1 MTNITIS
8 LDQFQVLIYIFPTI
22 LFFISLTAR
31 LILKYSTN
39 KNSLESIF
47 QFAGDIVNEIKNES
61 TNIKDIKLGSLMNQL
76 FSNIDSKQIGQKIIK
91 NNAVTIEDKKQRN
104 SHFLFGFYIDSFALS
119 IVNGVIIMFQTL
131 NLFYGFILLFLGM
144 VMGLF
149 GFALIFTNR
158 LSMATFLSTIIVFIL
173 FIPELLFLSTSSLSW
188 FEIVPLAY
196 IIIMFVVVIISLIYA
211 RKNKKK
217 TENKAVWICVNGKH
231 LCKSNS
237 VSLPNECPNK
247 IECNLGWGKNL
258 GRWHRFVRLYFQTKY
273 QYADKERSKLMEIK
287 RSTIHG
293 TLKTLSKKPTP
304 ENEDVYLYNSP
315 PWFWCPKRI
324 SLLDS

>member
-47 QFAGDIVNEIKNES
+47 QFAGDIVNELKNES

-76 FSNIDSKQIGQKIIK
+76 SSNIDSKQIGQKIIK
-91 NNAVTIEDKKQRN
+91 NNALTIEDKKQRN

-158 LSMATFLSTIIVFIL
+158 LSVATFLSTVIVFIL

-196 IIIMFVVVIISLIYA
+196 FLIMLVIVIISLIYA
-211 RKNKKK
+211 QKNKKK
-217 TENKAVWICVNGKH
+217 TENKAV
-231 LCKSNS
+231 
-237 VSLPNECPNK
+237 
-247 IECNLGWGKNL
+247 
-258 GRWHRFVRLYFQTKY
+258 
-273 QYADKERSKLMEIK
+273 
-287 RSTIHG
+287 
-293 TLKTLSKKPTP
+293 
-304 ENEDVYLYNSP
+304 
-315 PWFWCPKRI
+315 
-324 SLLDS
+324 